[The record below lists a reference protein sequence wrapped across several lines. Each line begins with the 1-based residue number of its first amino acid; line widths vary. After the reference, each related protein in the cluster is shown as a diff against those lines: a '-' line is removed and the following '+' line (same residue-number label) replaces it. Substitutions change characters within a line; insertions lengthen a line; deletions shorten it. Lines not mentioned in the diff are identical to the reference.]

1 MLCFLNW
8 KCATY
13 LITKFETHSYRK
25 IVQPSF
31 LNMCRPWTLAVS
43 GVPGARKE
51 KKDIL
56 ENSGTLKSGDRLGD
70 AD

>member
-1 MLCFLNW
+1 
-8 KCATY
+8 
-13 LITKFETHSYRK
+13 
-25 IVQPSF
+25 
-31 LNMCRPWTLAVS
+31 MCRPWTLAVS